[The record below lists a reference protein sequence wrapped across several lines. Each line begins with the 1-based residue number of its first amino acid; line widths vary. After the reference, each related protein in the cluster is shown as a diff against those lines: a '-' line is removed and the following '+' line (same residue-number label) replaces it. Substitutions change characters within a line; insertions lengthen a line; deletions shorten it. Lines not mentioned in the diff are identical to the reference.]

1 MAKPQQSAQPQ
12 AAYGGGGRG
21 FNAMGGRASG
31 ACARSG
37 AHDPHCAF
45 CFSPSPYLVSSICP
59 ALPCLSRLLCPQAL
73 ALALAPAGCRGGA
86 LLGLGSGRRGRP
98 TRARSRGAGRGSF
111 AGRGAAGR
119 GRGYG
124 GGYGG
129 GYDGGWGG
137 GGVYEDAYMDDGY
150 GGYGAAYGADAYGG
164 YGGYGVAPAAG
175 ALVPMVLPN
184 GQVRPRLPAFRE
196 PGRACM
202 GVGAPAH
209 GQLSSPCWVALASA
223 VRTSTAGA
231 RCVGP
236 LDSCAAAN
244 GQGLCAAT
252 SSRSG
257 GPQARRRRPAEP

>member
-1 MAKPQQSAQPQ
+1 
-12 AAYGGGGRG
+12 
-21 FNAMGGRASG
+21 
-31 ACARSG
+31 
-37 AHDPHCAF
+37 
-45 CFSPSPYLVSSICP
+45 VSSICP

-175 ALVPMVLPN
+175 A
-184 GQVRPRLPAFRE
+184 
-196 PGRACM
+196 
-202 GVGAPAH
+202 H
-209 GQLSSPCWVALASA
+209 GQLSSLCWVALASA

-236 LDSCAAAN
+236 LDSCAAQQMGRA
-244 GQGLCAAT
+244 CALRQAAV
-252 SSRSG
+252 
-257 GPQARRRRPAEP
+257 PAARRRGGGGRQSLNAAGCFLGA